1 MSAIRGVL
9 KCSGQRRKVAKEKGV
24 QKDIRT
30 ICSVGEVTKSREAE
44 VICISTEHKQS
55 RPTFVVTS
63 D

>member
-24 QKDIRT
+24 QKDIQ
-30 ICSVGEVTKSREAE
+30 CSVGEVTKSREAE

-63 D
+63 E